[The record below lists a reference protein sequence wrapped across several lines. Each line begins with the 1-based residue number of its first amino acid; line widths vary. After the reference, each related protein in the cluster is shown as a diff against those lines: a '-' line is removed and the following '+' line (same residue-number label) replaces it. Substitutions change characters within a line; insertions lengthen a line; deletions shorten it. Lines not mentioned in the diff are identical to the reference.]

1 MNESMPD
8 KNSDS
13 VSSLKFDNMGVTS
26 NFHDWRGN
34 SGLLVRYS
42 SSYILNLPAIV
53 QTIFE
58 N

>member
-8 KNSDS
+8 NNLDS

-26 NFHDWRGN
+26 NFHDWRAN

-42 SSYILNLPAIV
+42 ASYILNLTAIV
-53 QTIFE
+53 QTIF
-58 N
+58 